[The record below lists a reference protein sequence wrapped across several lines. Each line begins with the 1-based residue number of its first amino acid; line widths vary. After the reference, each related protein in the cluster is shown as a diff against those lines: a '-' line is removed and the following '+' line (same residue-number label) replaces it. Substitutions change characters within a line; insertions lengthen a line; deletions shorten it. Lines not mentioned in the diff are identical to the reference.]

1 MHPIDCSYEK
11 FSEFSSN
18 DHNFFPH
25 HLDSNSP
32 KEREVAREIVI
43 NFMKH
48 IVNISNQ
55 NLKRNANC
63 LLINGN
69 VSNEAKIVGMEV
81 ESKKFKLSY

>member
-1 MHPIDCSYEK
+1 
-11 FSEFSSN
+11 
-18 DHNFFPH
+18 
-25 HLDSNSP
+25 
-32 KEREVAREIVI
+32 
-43 NFMKH
+43 MKH

-69 VSNEAKIVGMEV
+69 ASSEAKIVGMEV